1 MGAVIADCT
10 GLVLAGGESRRM
22 GIDKPGLA
30 FGGTTLLARAVGR
43 LQDVFPHVVVSV
55 RAPRADVTVP
65 QVCDEHPAGGPLAGL
80 CAGLAAVET
89 PWVFAVAADMPF
101 LHPQVIR
108 QLAERRNGVQA
119 VVPLIQG
126 FPQPLAAYYATS
138 ALPTIRALL
147 DAPGKHSLRAALE
160 QLNVRLVDESTL
172 RAVDPGLRS
181 FFDLDTPAD
190 LAAARCHEDEVKQ

>member
-1 MGAVIADCT
+1 VIADCT

-22 GIDKPGLA
+22 GVDKPGLE
-30 FGGTTLLARAVGR
+30 FGGTTLLERVVGR
-43 LQDVFPHVVVSV
+43 MQDVFPRVVVSV
-55 RAPRADVTVP
+55 RAPRADVAVP
-65 QVCDEHPAGGPLAGL
+65 QVCDEQPAGGPLAGL

-101 LHPQVIR
+101 LQRDVIR
-108 QLAERRNGVQA
+108 QLAACREGFQA
-119 VVPLIQG
+119 VVPVIGG

-160 QLNVRLVDESTL
+160 RLRVCLVDEGTL
-172 RAVDPGLRS
+172 QAIDPGLHS

-190 LAAARCHEDEVKQ
+190 LAAARRHEDEVKQ